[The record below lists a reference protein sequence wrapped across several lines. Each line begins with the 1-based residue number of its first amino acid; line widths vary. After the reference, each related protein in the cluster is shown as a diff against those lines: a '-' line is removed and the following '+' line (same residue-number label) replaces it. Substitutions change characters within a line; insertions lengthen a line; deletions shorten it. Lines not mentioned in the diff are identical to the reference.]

1 MHHHH
6 PSIYY
11 YIWLYP
17 RRIDHNPMNHYWKN
31 LDGVVIVGCEV
42 DINSV
47 HQKQQQQQPPTIYHT
62 STIISAR
69 NDGNI
74 NDDDGTK

>member
-1 MHHHH
+1 
-6 PSIYY
+6 
-11 YIWLYP
+11 
-17 RRIDHNPMNHYWKN
+17 MNHYWKN